1 MGMDREVLK
10 KILKEIV
17 VAFLIIA
24 LAFGIELIGF
34 NYHTFVKGE
43 TTDILYQPG
52 GKVPEEL
59 EAVEKKYYSVRLLLK
74 EPTYIKKM
82 QVILNTPEK
91 TDYSFY
97 VRYDNVFKTEELETV
112 TDAYW
117 PELGSGFTNLDK
129 DVKILTLVI
138 PKGAEL
144 VSIRLYSSTAVNKY
158 RLLFF
163 MIALFF
169 LYVIFTKKQWF
180 RKHLDWTTAGAILI
194 LGGFTIFSQGVI
206 ENGWDEQI
214 HFDRAYQLSFGG
226 GDIKTSDTYE
236 LMCERLAKDCYNT
249 AEEKELLTQYLND
262 KYHSNE
268 GTAEYN
274 IGVNCAYTG
283 YFLQAFG
290 IWLGRL
296 FHLSFNRLFMLGKLM
311 NLLLYTVGM
320 FFAIRLMPK
329 KKELIAALA
338 MVPTQVYIATTYT
351 YDVTLNVFMMLGMV
365 LWLKVILEGKSEKA
379 FRYLL
384 GSVLMFGFGSLSKAV
399 YIPMIAVCYFVP
411 EEIFRDK
418 KQKRLFFGLVSGG
431 LAAVLMTFVL
441 PTLIWNAT
449 DEIGTTGDPRGGDTD
464 VVLQLR
470 SILAYPLQYI
480 KLFFEEVIREFGR
493 YFAGTAGLACFG
505 RMRELSSRW
514 SYILIPWIFGVTF
527 LSRKEDC
534 LVMEKKY
541 KLSLGLILFVVL
553 GLIWSALYLSYTPV
567 GATHISGVQ
576 ARYYYPLLL
585 PLMLILGGRRCTI
598 DIRQD
603 VYGRLAV
610 GIPAMLMMAGMYGNF
625 FMR

>member
-163 MIALFF
+163 MIAPFF

-236 LMCERLAKDCYNT
+236 LMCERLAKDSYNT

-311 NLLLYTVGM
+311 NLLLYAVGM

-351 YDVTLNVFMMLGMV
+351 YDVPLNVFMMLGMV
-365 LWLKVILEGKSEKA
+365 LWLKVVLEGKSEKA

-411 EEIFRDK
+411 GEIFRDK
-418 KQKRLFFGLVSGG
+418 KQKRLFFR
-431 LAAVLMTFVL
+431 
-441 PTLIWNAT
+441 
-449 DEIGTTGDPRGGDTD
+449 TGQCGIDCRSYDLCSSDTD
-464 VVLQLR
+464 LECKQ
-470 SILAYPLQYI
+470 
-480 KLFFEEVIREFGR
+480 
-493 YFAGTAGLACFG
+493 
-505 RMRELSSRW
+505 
-514 SYILIPWIFGVTF
+514 
-527 LSRKEDC
+527 
-534 LVMEKKY
+534 
-541 KLSLGLILFVVL
+541 
-553 GLIWSALYLSYTPV
+553 
-567 GATHISGVQ
+567 
-576 ARYYYPLLL
+576 
-585 PLMLILGGRRCTI
+585 
-598 DIRQD
+598 
-603 VYGRLAV
+603 
-610 GIPAMLMMAGMYGNF
+610 
-625 FMR
+625 

>member
-1 MGMDREVLK
+1 MTDVLK
-10 KILKEIV
+10 KILKEVLIAV
-17 VAFLIIA
+17 LIIA

-34 NYHTFVKGE
+34 NYHTFIKGE
-43 TTDILYQPG
+43 KTDILYQQG
-52 GKVPEEL
+52 GEVPEEL
-59 EAVEKKYYSVRLLLK
+59 ETVEKMYHGVRLLMK

-97 VRYDNVFKTEELETV
+97 VRYDNAFETEELEKV

-129 DVKILTLVI
+129 DVKVLALSI
-138 PKGAEL
+138 PKGTEL
-144 VSIRLYSSTAVNKY
+144 VSVRLYSYTALNKY
-158 RLLFF
+158 RLLFL
-163 MIALFF
+163 MIVLFF

-180 RKHLDWTTAGAILI
+180 LEHLDWTTAAAIL
-194 LGGFTIFSQGVI
+194 LVGSFTIFSQGVI

-226 GDIKTSDTYE
+226 KTIKTNDTYE
-236 LMCERLAKDCYNT
+236 LMCERLAKDIYNT

-283 YFLQAFG
+283 YLLQAFG

-311 NLLLYTVGM
+311 NLLLYAVGM
-320 FFAIRLMPK
+320 FFSIRLMPK
-329 KKELIAALA
+329 KKELIVALA

-351 YDVTLNVFMMLGMV
+351 YDVTLNVFMILGMV
-365 LWLKVILEGKSEKA
+365 LWLRVVLEEKSEKA
-379 FRYLL
+379 FKYLL
-384 GSVLMFGFGSLSKAV
+384 GSVFAFGFGSLSKAV

-411 EEIFRDK
+411 EEIFKDK
-418 KQKRLFFGLVSGG
+418 KQKKLFFGLVSAV
-431 LAAVLMTFVL
+431 LIAVLMTFVL
-441 PTLIWNAT
+441 PTLIWNAK

-470 SILAYPLQYI
+470 SILTYPLQYM
-480 KLFFEEVIREFGR
+480 KLFLKEVISEFGR
-493 YFAGTAGLACFG
+493 YFAGTPGLASFG
-505 RMRELSSRW
+505 RMKELPSRW
-514 SYILIPWIFGVTF
+514 SYILILWIFGMTF

-534 LVMEKKY
+534 LIMGKKY
-541 KLSLGLILFVVL
+541 KLSLGVILFVVL
-553 GLIWSALYLSYTPV
+553 GLIWSALYLSYSPV
-567 GATHISGVQ
+567 GSTHISGVQ

-585 PLMLILGGRRCTI
+585 PLMLILGNKRCVI
-598 DIRQD
+598 DISQEAYRKI
-603 VYGRLAV
+603 AA
-610 GIPAMLMMAGMYGNF
+610 GIPAMLMIAAMYNCF